1 MLIKDKDLN
10 LLLLKPEA
18 TLGQAIIKMN
28 STKYKI
34 IFIAGQKF
42 FFFGYPI
49 RWGYKKGA
57 SRGSNLS

>member
-34 IFIAGQKF
+34 IFIAGQNF
-42 FFFGYPI
+42 FFWVPYQMGI
-49 RWGYKKGA
+49 
-57 SRGSNLS
+57 